1 MEARTW
7 TAPYKNKKEN
17 HIMSKYNLNIHF
29 SDAALQTIYA
39 AGQKLAL
46 VKTVEGDSGTP
57 VIWVATLPFENNTVE
72 WENNYQLYASR
83 EEAMHGATI
92 SKLSETAGITNLA
105 FDFQG
110 GIFKN
115 AQPNKMVGSNEYG
128 IHNDM
133 DAYAS
138 LTFGLAEAVR
148 VNGEMQTGKP
158 INAIL
163 LPYNHTAVMSPVEK
177 VQVFL
182 ANSIDD
188 GVVQTREFSNVI
200 NLTYTGNETEKSI
213 RYDETKGIFVPV

>member
-1 MEARTW
+1 MSN
-7 TAPYKNKKEN
+7 YK
-17 HIMSKYNLNIHF
+17 LNINF
-29 SDAALQTIYA
+29 SDAALQTIYS

-46 VKTVEGDSGTP
+46 VKTVEGDSGEP
-57 VIWVATLPFENNTVE
+57 VIWVAALPFENNVIE

-83 EEAMHGATI
+83 EEAIHGATI
-92 SKLSETAGITNLA
+92 SKLSETEGITDLA
-105 FDFQG
+105 FDFKD
-110 GIFKN
+110 GIFQN
-115 AQPNKMVGSNEYG
+115 AQPNRRVGANEYG
-128 IHNDM
+128 IHNAM
-133 DAYAS
+133 NAYAS

-148 VNGEMQTGKP
+148 VNGELQRGKP

-188 GVVQTREFSNVI
+188 GVVQTKEFSNVI
-200 NLTYTGNETEKSI
+200 NLTYSGNEVEKSI